1 MRARAVA
8 ASVTCGIL
16 VSSQLVMGQEAPE
29 VETIL
34 YKAADT
40 LGMLRTPSEVD
51 RLLTMVYSGTGT
63 ILLDGRSCTMESY
76 RASVRYPIPNAHHP
90 FPVPAMRVD
99 FSCRGDNG
107 ASERHVQV
115 VAGKLAWNETEPGI
129 GATPANDTVR
139 ERLFQLWILPH
150 SLVKAATAAGPRTL
164 ASTDGGDP
172 VLTFPLPP
180 PLDDTTVRITLDP
193 DVFLHHT
200 MPNGTRREFS
210 HRITRVETEFD
221 GETVVVSYADY
232 RDWNEEDYKADVLLP
247 GRMVQIR
254 NGTTVFV
261 LTLNWSNTYNP
272 YVVMPVPDGIPW
284 DGAGDSGP

>member
-1 MRARAVA
+1 MRARAIVA
-8 ASVTCGIL
+8 GLTCVILASH
-16 VSSQLVMGQEAPE
+16 QLVHGQETSD

-51 RLLTMVYSGTGT
+51 RLLTMVYAGTGT
-63 ILLDGRSCTMESY
+63 ALLGGEPCAMESY
-76 RASVRYPIPNAHHP
+76 RASVRYAIPNARHT

-99 FSCRGDNG
+99 FTCRDDDGE
-107 ASERHVQV
+107 SERHVQV
-115 VAGKLAWNETEPGI
+115 VAGELAWNETEPGI
-129 GATPANDTVR
+129 GAAPAPKTVR

-150 SLVKAATAAGPRTL
+150 SLLKAATAAGSRTV
-164 ASTDGGDP
+164 ASTEGGNP
-172 VLTFPLPP
+172 VLMFPLPP
-180 PLDDTTVRITLDP
+180 PLDDTTAKITLDP

-210 HRITRVETEFD
+210 HRITRVEIEFD
-221 GETVVVSYADY
+221 GESVVVSYADY
-232 RDWNEEDYKADVLLP
+232 RDWNEEDYKSDVLLP
-247 GRMVQIR
+247 GTIVQTR
-254 NGTTVFV
+254 NGTTAFD

-284 DGAGDSGP
+284 E